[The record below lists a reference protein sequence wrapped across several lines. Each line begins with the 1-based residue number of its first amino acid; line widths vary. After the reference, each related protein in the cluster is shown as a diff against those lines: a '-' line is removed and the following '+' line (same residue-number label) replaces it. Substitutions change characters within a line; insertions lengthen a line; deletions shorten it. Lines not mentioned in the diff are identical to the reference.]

1 MERSSLV
8 AARREKRDLR
18 LEPHKVESAGP
29 IVRML
34 ASVAFYSYVIILR
47 RGIRRRCSPVILGF
61 EDVGAPDRHSHRA
74 NNRDLHAD
82 FGGPAKQRA
91 AELAHGLA
99 YDLCVLT
106 GYYRGR
112 THGDC
117 RPCAVT

>member
-1 MERSSLV
+1 
-8 AARREKRDLR
+8 
-18 LEPHKVESAGP
+18 
-29 IVRML
+29 ML
-34 ASVAFYSYVIILR
+34 ASVALYSYVIILR
-47 RGIRRRCSPVILGF
+47 WGSGVGARRSSLASKTSAHLTGIRIERITVTCM
-61 EDVGAPDRHSHRA
+61 H
-74 NNRDLHAD
+74 
-82 FGGPAKQRA
+82 FGGPAMQRA